1 MITLTLDTRR
11 TQEQLKLLAMPPKQ
25 RQRLIR
31 RAANEIRKM
40 SVRNLTRQQTPDGR
54 AWPGRKHGKRK
65 MLLGLRKL
73 IVIAEKPGQ
82 DQAQLRFQGGNY
94 GAHPGVIAGTHQRG
108 HTYQVNAAQQAR
120 KLAKPEQGAGTASG
134 DAPASPDKM
143 ATRAQARKLRALGFK
158 RPGKRKGHYRSASLG
173 WITEHLGYA
182 QAGLLIK
189 KLKDEPTKTSWQ
201 ITLPARA
208 FLGATKAQRE
218 QAFAR
223 ALQGIN
229 YGWDLNKQDLRSK

>member
-1 MITLTLDTRR
+1 MISIVLDTRAPLK
-11 TQEQLKLLAMPPKQ
+11 QLDWLAMPPKK
-25 RQRLIR
+25 RKRLVW
-31 RAANEIRKM
+31 RAANEIKKV
-40 SVRNLTRQQTPDGR
+40 SVRNINRQQTPDGKP
-54 AWPGRKHGKRK
+54 WPGRKHGRRK
-65 MLLGLRKL
+65 MLLGLREL
-73 IVIAEKPGQ
+73 ITIKETGGRLDAATV
-82 DQAQLRFQGGNY
+82 RFKKGDYVGPH
-94 GAHPGVIAGTHQRG
+94 AGVIANTHQQG
-108 HTYQVNAAQQAR
+108 HLYQVTASQQAR
-120 KLAKPEQGAGTASG
+120 KLAKPEQGTGEATAGE
-134 DAPASPDKM
+134 P
-143 ATRAQARKLRALGFK
+143 ATRAQAKKLRALGFK

-189 KLKDEPTKTSWQ
+189 KLKNKPVKTSWE

-229 YGWDLNKQDLRSK
+229 YGWDVNKQTLRN

>member
-1 MITLTLDTRR
+1 MISITLDTRR
-11 TQEQLKLLAMPPKQ
+11 TAEQLALLAMPAKQ
-25 RQRLIR
+25 RQRLIW
-31 RAANEIRKM
+31 RAASEISNASR
-40 SVRNLTRQQTPDGR
+40 RNITRQQTPDGR
-54 AWPGRKHGKRK
+54 PWPGRKHGKRK

-73 IVIAEKPGQ
+73 IVISEKPGK
-82 DQAQLRFQGGNY
+82 DRAELRFKGGDY

-108 HTYQVNAAQQAR
+108 HTYQVTAGQQAR
-120 KLAKPEQGAGTASG
+120 KLAKPEQGAGEQAG
-134 DAPASPDKM
+134 DGPATPRKM
-143 ATRAQARKLRALGFK
+143 ATRAQAKALRKLGFK
-158 RPGKRKGHYRSASLG
+158 RPGKRAGHYRSASLG

-189 KLKDEPTKTSWQ
+189 KLKDEPVKTSWE

-208 FLGATKAQRE
+208 FLGATSEQRK

-229 YGWDLNKQDLRSK
+229 YGWDLYKQDLRK